1 MCTVQR
7 KICAVTTMH
16 HKRETHAHS
25 EISSWQQWD
34 FFVTVCQGDS
44 PGELNE
50 AHGIGGGSHVSI
62 LKDALTH
69 DSRLW
74 TCDSLLW
81 TRDRDFELVIHDF
94 ELAIEHVIRDFE
106 LGIATLN
113 LRSWL
118 KTRNSCLNLQFAP
131 LNLWSQFWTCDW
143 THDSRLWTCNH
154 DWTGDHDL
162 NLVIRDFELAIHDFE
177 LAIATLN
184 MRSRLWTCDRDFN
197 SRFMT
202 TSVFCCIKTLQ
213 ALIRTWR
220 LLFMFVCC

>member
-50 AHGIGGGSHVSI
+50 AHGIGGGSLVSI

-74 TCDSLLW
+74 TCNSLLW

-94 ELAIEHVIRDFE
+94 ELAIEHMIRDFE
-106 LGIATLN
+106 LGITTLN

-118 KTRNSCLNLQFAP
+118 KTRDSCL
-131 LNLWSQFWTCDW
+131 WTCDS
-143 THDSRLWTCNH
+143 HLWTCDRDFELAIEH
-154 DWTGDHDL
+154 S
-162 NLVIRDFELAIHDFE
+162 IRDFELAIMTE
-177 LAIATLN
+177 LAI
-184 MRSRLWTCDRDFN
+184 
-197 SRFMT
+197 T
-202 TSVFCCIKTLQ
+202 T
-213 ALIRTWR
+213 
-220 LLFMFVCC
+220 